1 MRSNGK
7 KRLFW
12 LVLLAMC
19 SGSAQAADNPALRA
33 YPDPLPEDV
42 SFDVV
47 VKSQP
52 FPFMKYPVPIV
63 GLKTHPE
70 EVHVT
75 PSGQLLFPASFNTK
89 LPCVTFLVGSRP
101 AGQGDAKD
109 VALSLLPADGV
120 KSQLV
125 DGCLPAVEN
134 RWTVGNLQVEQL
146 AFASEGGRFESLT
159 GQEPLFALSR
169 ITVKN
174 ASAAAQDVV
183 LAIQFGEATPGM
195 SVKAVPPPNPRKL
208 VFEAPFIRQ
217 EDGAYLGCL
226 LTKDLKTSF
235 ASDAAPAVA
244 DRNRLRIEF
253 ALPAGESK
261 TVDLAVPYFPL
272 PKQAGQQLAALR
284 IDDELSGFRKFWARE
299 LDRNAQFILPEKR
312 IRDAYRVCVAN
323 NLMLIDRDPKSGT
336 LMPHPDPYAY
346 EAVWAGDGSVS
357 MQAMDRM
364 GYHKEVERM
373 LDYFL
378 ARQGKDKPEG
388 DVSSADG
395 FFSGDVGL
403 KWMNQ
408 NGFVLWA
415 MSEHFKLT
423 HDEPW
428 LRRVAGQL
436 VKGCDWII
444 RERARTKVMENGKKP
459 RHYGLMPK
467 GRPSDLDTVDYWYW
481 TDTYSYMGLR
491 GTADVLAEIGMTD
504 EARRL
509 AAEADDYKACI
520 LDSIERSIDP
530 KVKPP
535 FVPPTP
541 YLVGPP
547 SVDFFNK
554 TWYSLCSPIYMVE
567 AGLLDPRGEKASGIN
582 YWLEKYGLYS
592 GMPQFQTRTIDAC
605 YVYNQSL
612 SQLLRGEPAKF
623 DWTLY
628 SITAY
633 AMGPGTYCTLECHDL
648 VGGSNGEAWN
658 ANQQP
663 HIHSNSR
670 YIDLVRIAL
679 LLEEGNTLHLL
690 SGAPRGWLADGQTI
704 EIKHAPSYFGEV
716 NFTARSQVASGQIT
730 FDLQPLKWHAPKVV
744 LHVRPPAKYG
754 PIKSVR
760 VNGQEWKDFD
770 SQSVRLP
777 GVKKETKV
785 ICVF

>member
-1 MRSNGK
+1 
-7 KRLFW
+7 
-12 LVLLAMC
+12 MC
-19 SGSAQAADNPALRA
+19 SVSAHGEDNPALRA

-42 SFDVV
+42 SFDGV

-52 FPFMKYPVPIV
+52 FPFMKYPVPII

-75 PSGQLLFPASFNTK
+75 PSGQLIFPFSHNGKSLCMA
-89 LPCVTFLVGSRP
+89 FLVGSHP

-109 VALSLLPADGV
+109 IKLVLPPADAV
-120 KSQLV
+120 TSQLV

-134 RWTVGNLQVEQL
+134 RWAVGDLQIEQL
-146 AFASEGGRFESLT
+146 AFASEGGRYESLT
-159 GQEPLFALSR
+159 GQEQLFAISR
-169 ITVKN
+169 MTVRN
-174 ASAAAQDVV
+174 PSSVSHDVV
-183 LAIQFGEATPGM
+183 LTIQFGEASPGQ
-195 SVKAVPPPNPRKL
+195 SVKAVPPPYSCKL
-208 VFEAPFIRQ
+208 AYEPPFIRQ
-217 EDGAYLGCL
+217 EDGSYLGCL
-226 LTKDLKTSF
+226 LTKELKTSF
-235 ASDAAPAVA
+235 TSDATSGVA
-244 DRNRLRIEF
+244 DQNRLRIEF
-253 ALPAGESK
+253 ALQAGESK
-261 TVDLAVPYFPL
+261 TVEMAVPYFPL
-272 PKQAGQQLAALR
+272 PQQAGQQLADLR
-284 IDDELSGFRKFWARE
+284 IDDELSGFRKFWASE
-299 LDRNAQFILPEKR
+299 LNRNAEFILPEKR

-323 NLMLIDRDPKSGT
+323 NLLLIDCDPKSGA
-336 LMPHPDPYAY
+336 LMPHPDPFAY

-357 MQAMDRM
+357 IQAMDRM
-364 GYHKEVERM
+364 GYHKEAERM

-378 ARQGKDKPEG
+378 ARQGKEKPEG
-388 DVSSADG
+388 DVSSAEG
-395 FFSGDVGL
+395 FFNGDVGL

-415 MSEHFKLT
+415 MSEHYKLM

-428 LRRVAGQL
+428 LRRVSGQL

-444 RERARTKVMENGKKP
+444 RERARTKILENGNKP

-467 GRPSDLDTVDYWYW
+467 GRPSDLDTPDHWYW

-504 EARRL
+504 EAKRL

-520 LDSIERSIDP
+520 LESIERSMDAS
-530 KVKPP
+530 VKPP

-547 SVDFFNK
+547 SIDFFNK
-554 TWYSLCSPIYMVE
+554 TWYTLCSPIYMVE
-567 AGLLDPRGEKASGIN
+567 AGLLDPRSEKVAGIN
-582 YWLEKYGLYS
+582 YWIEKYGLYS
-592 GMPQFQTRTIDAC
+592 GMPAFQTKQIDAS

-612 SQLLRGEPAKF
+612 AQLLRGEPDKF

-633 AMGPGTYCTLECHDL
+633 AMGPGTYCTIEGHDL
-648 VGGSNGEAWN
+648 VAGFNSEAWN

-663 HIHSNSR
+663 HMHSNSR

-679 LLEEGNTLHLL
+679 LLEEGDTLHLL

-704 EIKHAPSYFGEV
+704 EVKRTPSYFGEV
-716 NFTARSQVASGQIT
+716 NFTASSRVDSGQIA
-730 FDLQPLKWHAPKVV
+730 FELEPLKWHAPKVV

-760 VNGQEWKDFD
+760 VNGQEWKDFEN
-770 SQSVRLP
+770 QSVQLP
-777 GVKKETKV
+777 RMDKKTNV